1 MLEQEISPSTS
12 VKKQLNN
19 VLMLI
24 SWREFARRY
33 FGKSSSWLY
42 HKLDGL
48 TEFTET
54 ERLQMKS
61 YLRQLAKELND
72 AADAIS

>member
-1 MLEQEISPSTS
+1 MTQTTNSTS
-12 VKKQLNN
+12 SVKNEQSN

-42 HKLDGL
+42 HKLDGI
-48 TEFTET
+48 TEFNET
-54 ERLQMKS
+54 ERSQMKS
-61 YLRQLAKELND
+61 YLRHMAQELNK
-72 AADAIS
+72 AADAI

>member
-1 MLEQEISPSTS
+1 MTETNLSPSTS
-12 VKKQLNN
+12 VKQQLSN
-19 VLMLI
+19 VLLLI

-54 ERLQMKS
+54 ERMQMKS
-61 YLRQLAKELND
+61 YLRNMAQELNN
-72 AADAIS
+72 AADAI

>member
-1 MLEQEISPSTS
+1 MTEANHSSSIS
-12 VKKQLNN
+12 VKAQLSN

-48 TEFTET
+48 TEFTEK

-61 YLRQLAKELND
+61 YLRNMAQELNN
-72 AADAIS
+72 AADAI

>member
-1 MLEQEISPSTS
+1 MIQTTNSTS
-12 VKKQLNN
+12 SVKNQLSN

-42 HKLDGL
+42 HKLDGI

-61 YLRQLAKELND
+61 YLRYMAQEFNK
-72 AADAIS
+72 AADAI

>member
-1 MLEQEISPSTS
+1 MIETDSSPSTS
-12 VKKQLNN
+12 VKKQLGN

-61 YLRQLAKELND
+61 YLRNMAQELNA
-72 AADAIS
+72 AADAI

>member
-1 MLEQEISPSTS
+1 MIETDSSHSTS
-12 VKKQLNN
+12 VKKQLSN

-61 YLRQLAKELND
+61 YLRNMAQELNA
-72 AADAIS
+72 AADAI

>member
-1 MLEQEISPSTS
+1 MIETDSSPSTS
-12 VKKQLNN
+12 VKKQLSN

-61 YLRQLAKELND
+61 YLRNMAQELNA
-72 AADAIS
+72 AADAI